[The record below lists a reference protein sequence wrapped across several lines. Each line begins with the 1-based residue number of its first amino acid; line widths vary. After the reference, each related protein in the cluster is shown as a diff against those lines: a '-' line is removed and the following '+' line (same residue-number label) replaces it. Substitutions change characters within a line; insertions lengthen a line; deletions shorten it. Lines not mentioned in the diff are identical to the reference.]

1 MVENCR
7 GLAPVLFWLTL
18 LAGVLTAATSCLAE
32 APSLPAPT
40 AEHLLLFPPD
50 DIYPP
55 YIADPHRTGFG
66 AQRMWYTRR
75 EIPASG
81 GDRLLLNASGTFGL
95 VRVQPEA
102 LPEGAWQVSAIGGII
117 GMYDME
123 NAQDNIGWDGIY
135 GLLGTGLLTS
145 EVAWKLGLHHIS
157 AHLGD
162 EYVERTGRGRLG
174 YTREELLGGVSWA
187 PAPRWR
193 LYGEGGWAYG
203 VGNRQLME
211 PWRLQG
217 GVEYSAP
224 TDLWRQR
231 LGYYGALNVSAME
244 ERNWRLDTTGQ
255 AGLVLRS
262 FSHNWRLGVEYHNG
276 APPLGEFFQ
285 VSESYFSA
293 GIWLDL

>member
-1 MVENCR
+1 MVGSCR
-7 GLAPVLFWLTL
+7 GVAAALFCLTL
-18 LAGVLTAATSCLAE
+18 LAGVLTTATCCLAE
-32 APSLPAPT
+32 APQAART
-40 AEHLLLFPPD
+40 AEHLILFPPD
-50 DIYPP
+50 DLYPH

-66 AQRMWYTRR
+66 AQRMLYNRR

-95 VRVQPEA
+95 IRVQPEDR
-102 LPEGAWQVSAIGGII
+102 PESAWQVSAIGGII
-117 GMYDME
+117 GMYDLE

-145 EVAWKLGLHHIS
+145 ELGWKLGLHHIS

-162 EYVERTGRGRLG
+162 EYVERTKRGRIG

-187 PAPRWR
+187 VAPRWR

-203 VGNRQLME
+203 LGNRQLME

-217 GVEYSAP
+217 GVEYAAP
-224 TDLWRQR
+224 TALSQQR
-231 LGYYGALNVSAME
+231 LGYYGAVNFSAME
-244 ERNWRLDTTGQ
+244 ERNWRLDTTLQ

-262 FSHNWRLGVEYHNG
+262 FDHNWRLGVEYHNG

-285 VSESYFSA
+285 DTESYFSA
-293 GIWLDL
+293 GLWLDL